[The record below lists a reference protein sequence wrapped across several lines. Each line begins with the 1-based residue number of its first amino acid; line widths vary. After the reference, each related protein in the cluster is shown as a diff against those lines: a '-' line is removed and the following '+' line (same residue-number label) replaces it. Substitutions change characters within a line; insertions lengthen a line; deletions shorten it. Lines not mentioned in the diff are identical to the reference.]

1 MKAEYDNLLKY
12 LAENYAAQLAAWL
25 LDKPAGQTVQLL
37 KTELSLQPAR
47 ADLLAVCAGEPDI
60 LHVEFETDP
69 AQSEPPLPLRMLDY
83 FVRVYRRERCPVR
96 QIVIV
101 LAETRAEIPAEF
113 HVGATR
119 HGYRVLKLW
128 EQDPAPLLAA
138 DGLLPLA
145 VLAKTAQPV
154 QLLTEV
160 ATRVNEISNFDQR
173 IDLTAAAGILAG
185 LRFDKPLV
193 QRLFRREIM
202 IQSSIYRDI
211 LEEGEMLGEQRG
223 LRRGKMELLQELLQ
237 YRFGSLPAQV
247 RQNLTELEAP
257 TLEQLGKALFD
268 LSSLNEVKA
277 WLEQHKP

>member
-25 LDKPAGQTVQLL
+25 LGKPAGQSVQLL

-47 ADLLAVCAGEPDI
+47 ADLLALCAGEPDI
-60 LHVEFETDP
+60 LHIEFETDP
-69 AQSEPPLPLRMLDY
+69 AQIEPPLPLRMLDY
-83 FVRVYRRERCPVR
+83 FVRVYRRERRPVR
-96 QIVIV
+96 QVVIV
-101 LAETRAEIPAEF
+101 LAETRAEIPAGF
-113 HVGATR
+113 HVGETR

-128 EQDPAPLLAA
+128 EQDPAPLLA
-138 DGLLPLA
+138 
-145 VLAKTAQPV
+145 VLARTAQPV

-160 ATRVNEISNFDQR
+160 ATRVSAIPNFDQR

-193 QRLFRREIM
+193 QQLFRREIM

-223 LRRGKMELLQELLQ
+223 LRLGKLDTLQRQLQ
-237 YRFGSLPAQV
+237 RRFGILPV
-247 RQNLTELEAP
+247 NLREALALLDIT
-257 TLEQLGKALFD
+257 TLDQLSEALFD
-268 LSSLNEVKA
+268 FASLDDVSA

>member
-25 LDKPAGQTVQLL
+25 LDKPAGQPVQLL

-47 ADLLAVCAGEPDI
+47 ADLLAICAGEPEI

-69 AQSEPPLPLRMLDY
+69 TQSEPPLPLRMLDY
-83 FVRVYRRERCPVR
+83 FVRVYRRERRAVH
-96 QIVIV
+96 QVVVV

-119 HGYRVLKLW
+119 HRYRVLKLW

-145 VLAKTAQPV
+145 VLAKAAQPV

-160 ATRVNEISNFDQR
+160 ATRVSEIPNFDQR
-173 IDLTAAAGILAG
+173 IDLTAAAGILG
-185 LRFDKPLV
+185 
-193 QRLFRREIM
+193 LFRREIM

-211 LEEGEMLGEQRG
+211 LEEGELLGEQRG
-223 LRRGKMELLQELLQ
+223 LRRGKLELLQEQVQ
-237 YRFGSLPAQV
+237 YRFGSLPPQT
-247 RQNLTELEAP
+247 RKHLTELEAP
-257 TLEQLGKALFD
+257 TLEQFGKALFD
-268 LSSLNEVKA
+268 LSTLEEVND
-277 WLEQHKP
+277 WLDQHRH

>member
-25 LDKPAGQTVQLL
+25 LDKPAGQPVQLL

-47 ADLLAVCAGEPDI
+47 ADLLAICAGEPEI

-69 AQSEPPLPLRMLDY
+69 TQSEPPLPLRMLDY
-83 FVRVYRRERCPVR
+83 FVRVYRRERRAVH
-96 QIVIV
+96 QVVVV

-113 HVGATR
+113 HVGETR
-119 HGYRVLKLW
+119 HRYRVLKLW

-145 VLAKTAQPV
+145 VLAKAAQPV
-154 QLLTEV
+154 QLLTEI
-160 ATRVNEISNFDQR
+160 ATRVSEIPNFDQR
-173 IDLTAAAGILAG
+173 IDLTAAAGILAA

-211 LEEGEMLGEQRG
+211 LEEGELLGEQRG
-223 LRRGKMELLQELLQ
+223 LRRGKLELLQ
-237 YRFGSLPAQV
+237 
-247 RQNLTELEAP
+247 
-257 TLEQLGKALFD
+257 
-268 LSSLNEVKA
+268 
-277 WLEQHKP
+277 